1 MQANFKDQMHSMLS
15 VAQELK
21 SAESGAMAAALL
33 AGEGEGGGEQAKEME
48 MGE

>member
-1 MQANFKDQMHSMLS
+1 MQSMLS

-33 AGEGEGGGEQAKEME
+33 AGEGEGEGDGGKEME